1 MIRIET
7 IVINNKEY
15 TRTRSDAGLMIERSG
30 ALYEEAI
37 DPVGSGRT
45 YTETNLPIVEDPD
58 ETTGLTAQYR
68 LTQY

>member
-45 YTETNLPIVEDPD
+45 YTETSLPIVEDPD
-58 ETTGLTAQYR
+58 ETTGITAQYR